1 MSVYRKIEQKLTQF
15 LGLTRR
21 PVAVTYS
28 QTAPAGIPAISGSQP
43 AGCSFWRIASA
54 GKTFYTEADDHYNCP
69 IGSYTHNIALPPE
82 RASELDGT
90 LGLMVQ
96 IGYLRME
103 EIPDVFRLPEAPG
116 AVVYE
121 PLGDASQTPSA
132 VLVSGRPKQLALL
145 AEAAVRAGVYSN
157 LPMLTRPTCMA
168 LPAAMQ
174 KGVVISSACI
184 GNRVYTDLGD
194 DELYA
199 VIPGKDLEH
208 VAAELETIAAAND
221 KLAEYHSA
229 RRQTLTTA

>member
-1 MSVYRKIEQKLTQF
+1 MPDYRAIEHQLTHF
-15 LGLTRR
+15 LGLGRR
-21 PVAVTYS
+21 PVAVTYCE
-28 QTAPAGIPAISGSQP
+28 TAPAGVQP
-43 AGCSFWRIASA
+43 ITGTQPSGCSFWRIAAA

-82 RASELDGT
+82 RASELEGT

-96 IGYLRME
+96 IGYIRME
-103 EIPDVFRLPEAPG
+103 EIPDVFRLQKEPA

-121 PLGDASQTPSA
+121 PLGETASSPSA

-145 AEAAVRAGVYSN
+145 AEAAVRAGVFSN

-168 LPAAMQ
+168 LPAALQ
-174 KGVVISSACI
+174 KGVVVSSACI

-199 VIPGKDLEH
+199 VIPGRDLER
-208 VAAELETIAAAND
+208 VAEELGTIAAANE
-221 KLAEYHSA
+221 KLAQYHST
-229 RRQTLTTA
+229 RRQTLTTP